1 MKKLF
6 AAVFI
11 ILMLLPACSRPKNYP
26 VTVGGTEIMKYPE
39 AVVTLS
45 PYIGEIIYGLKQS
58 QVLVGR
64 SEYCDYNG
72 NVRQLPSMGTVN
84 DPDVDAIIAL
94 APQVVFAAV
103 SLPQAAAAK
112 LAENNIK
119 VCVLPIP
126 TTIEEV
132 KQRVTEVAKVLRG
145 VNRSE
150 ALAKD
155 YLTDFEQKIDYVTYK
170 LQNVDKPTGIFVL
183 SNQGAVATG
192 DTLSGVIMQLAGVT
206 NIAAN
211 SAGYSMPFTEILAA
225 NPDVIIVSNPPT
237 ISYIQNS
244 DFSQLAAASAG
255 RIYELDNSFTEK
267 CTPAVTDMLYA
278 LAYAIHGDAM
288 AAPDTDSAPAKPSE
302 TIPSI
307 NSEFQT
313 SSAVLSQTSTAV
325 ADSQQSSSRTSSR

>member
-1 MKKLF
+1 MRKLF
-6 AAVFI
+6 AVVI
-11 ILMLLPACSRPKNYP
+11 VILMLLPACSRPKNYP
-26 VTVGGTEIMKYPE
+26 VNVGGTEIMKYPE

-58 QVLVGR
+58 RVLVGR

-72 NVRQLPSMGTVN
+72 NVRQLPSMGTVSA
-84 DPDVDAIIAL
+84 PDVDAIIAL

-119 VCVLPIP
+119 VCVLPVP
-126 TTIEEV
+126 ATIEEI
-132 KQRVTEVAKVLRG
+132 KQRVTEIAKVLRG
-145 VNRSE
+145 VNRAE

-155 YLTDFEQKIDYVTYK
+155 YLADFEQKLNYVTYK

-192 DTLSGVIMQLAGVT
+192 DTLAGVIMQLAGVT

-211 SAGYSMPFTEILAA
+211 NTGYSMPFTEIFAA
-225 NPDVIIVSNPPT
+225 NPDVIIVSNPPA

-255 RIYELDNSFTEK
+255 RIYELDNSFAEK

-302 TIPSI
+302 IPSI

-313 SSAVLSQTSTAV
+313 SSAVLSQTSTAA
-325 ADSQQSSSRTSSR
+325 ADSQQSSSKPSSR